1 MEEINQGTQANLV
14 RALSCSKGV
23 VSNSKIEDKEF
34 FSPSSLKNRNKT
46 TKRVINLS
54 NFPYHASI
62 STSRFFFGFFF
73 FFKINYIGNNQI
85 HTQKKSA
92 VSTYIHIFLKRLKM
106 KIYGFPN
113 YISIEILLL
122 LNLINQKCN
131 LSMAVISMHLTLH
144 CLFFPVTGNLI

>member
-23 VSNSKIEDKEF
+23 VSNSKIEEKEF
-34 FSPSSLKNRNKT
+34 CSPSSLKNRNKI

-73 FFKINYIGNNQI
+73 FKINYIGNNQI
-85 HTQKKSA
+85 HTKKICSEYLHSHFPQKTENENIWFSKL
-92 VSTYIHIFLKRLKM
+92 YFH
-106 KIYGFPN
+106 
-113 YISIEILLL
+113 
-122 LNLINQKCN
+122 
-131 LSMAVISMHLTLH
+131 
-144 CLFFPVTGNLI
+144 